1 MSDILEEIVAW
12 KRRELE
18 IMKEMQP
25 TQKLQRIIEEQTY
38 YKRPPIADALKSSST
53 GIIAEFKRKSPSL
66 GWINEDAKASDIP
79 FSYQQNGA
87 AALSILTDNRYFGGD
102 DEFVKE
108 ARMSGVR
115 IPVLYKNFVIDEHQ
129 LLQARL
135 CGASTVLLIAACLDF
150 YECKR
155 LLLTAHSLGL
165 EVLLEMHSEEELVYA
180 ELEPDLYGINN
191 RHLGSFQTDVET
203 SFRLVDQLPE
213 NSVKVSESG
222 ISNPATVRALREA
235 GFEGFL
241 IGEAFMKTDN
251 PGKALAE
258 FVSKI

>member
-258 FVSKI
+258 FISMI

>member
-222 ISNPATVRALREA
+222 ISNTATVRARREA

-258 FVSKI
+258 FISKI